1 MDTYKFYTDNLKH
14 KSVKDI
20 IKMLKNNET
29 TSLQLVMAYLEHI
42 SRQDTAGACLNSIRE
57 FNPDAFDLAKYR
69 DWQRNKGEILGS
81 LHGVPIILKDCIDT
95 ADKMHTTCG
104 AVIMKDH
111 YAKKDAFIVE
121 KLRKAGAIIIAKAN
135 MSEWYGMMSTKSPN
149 GYSAIAKGSMKN
161 PFGDEL
167 IPGGSSGGCAV
178 AVSADF
184 TPCAIGTETS
194 GSIIE
199 PAYMNGVVG
208 FKPTVGLVSRSG
220 ILPVMN
226 CQDVPGSITKSVYD
240 AAILTNVIFGFD
252 KNDPST
258 HICSDLNNIDFTKDL
273 ENETL
278 SGKRLG
284 ILRESYFNDLSEESR
299 KITEKALA
307 TLKENGA
314 VLIDVPDFMPAKLR
328 LEPDKYEQLT
338 STAMK
343 HSFKARFNHYLSQAD
358 DIPAKTLSEIISWNK
373 SHSYAIPYG
382 QDYFEEIDNI
392 KQPFITDNYFDERQK
407 DVYIC
412 GKNGVDGA
420 LNKYSL
426 DALIMP
432 GLKGQGIAPRNGNPI
447 ITIPCGKGDE
457 GPVGLNII
465 GHIAEDHSLLKL
477 AYACENVLPKRP
489 LINY

>member
-1 MDTYKFYTDNLKH
+1 MYTYKFYIDNLRH
-14 KSVKDI
+14 KSLKDI
-20 IKMLKNNET
+20 TKMLKNNEI
-29 TSLQLVMAYLEHI
+29 TSLQLVWAYLEHM

-57 FNPDAFDLAKYR
+57 FNPDAFDLAEYR

-81 LHGVPIILKDCIDT
+81 LHGIPIILKDCIDT

-161 PFGDEL
+161 PFGNNL

-184 TPCAIGTETS
+184 ASCAIGTETS

-226 CQDVPGSITKSVYD
+226 CQDVPGPITKSVYD

-252 KNDPST
+252 INDPST
-258 HICSDLNNIDFTKDL
+258 HICYDLNNIDFTKDL
-273 ENETL
+273 EKANL
-278 SGKRLG
+278 IGKRFG
-284 ILRESYFNDLSEESR
+284 ILRESYFDDLSEESR
-299 KITEKALA
+299 KITEKAFEI
-307 TLKENGA
+307 LKENGA
-314 VLIDVPDFMPAKLR
+314 VLIDVYDFMPAKLR
-328 LEPDKYEQLT
+328 LEPEKYEQLT
-338 STAMK
+338 STSMK
-343 HSFKARFNHYLSQAD
+343 HSFKARFNHYLSQTD

-373 SHSYAIPYG
+373 AHPYAIPYG

-392 KQPFITDNYFDERQK
+392 KQPFITDNYFNERQK
-407 DVYIC
+407 DIYIC
-412 GKNGVDGA
+412 GENGVDGA
-420 LNKYSL
+420 LNKYNL

-447 ITIPCGKGDE
+447 ITIPCGKGDD
-457 GPVGLNII
+457 GPVGLNLI
-465 GHIAEDHSLLKL
+465 GHVMGDHSLLKL